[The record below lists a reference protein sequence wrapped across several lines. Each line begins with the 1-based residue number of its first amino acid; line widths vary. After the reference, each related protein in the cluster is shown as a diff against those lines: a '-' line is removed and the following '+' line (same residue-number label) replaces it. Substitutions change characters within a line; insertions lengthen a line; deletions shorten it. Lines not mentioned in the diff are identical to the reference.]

1 MADNQIRPAV
11 VEAIERSLA
20 EFGELYQ
27 SLAENS
33 RQVFVVGEALM
44 DLIPVAGGRISEM
57 VGGGPCNSAKAL
69 ARLGYS
75 TTFVGGI
82 SSDRYGEAIERELL
96 DSGVSLDFVHRSDLP
111 TALAIATINEAGL
124 ASYEFKLDS
133 TVSFNFHSSWLPKE
147 DAEVIHIGSV
157 ATLLEPG
164 ASELYKWLSSKSAT
178 VVFDPN
184 VRPSIQGNKEIYRN
198 SVERWIDLAKIV
210 KLSEDDFSWLYQVPE
225 SEVIANWFSRG
236 TEIVVVTRAEKGL
249 SAFTRDGRID
259 CPAAKV
265 ELVDSVGAGDTI
277 GAVIVEGLLKYGLD
291 GLKADVLRQVLE
303 RAAKAAGIT
312 CSRAGANPPWKEEL
326 DLAL

>member
-1 MADNQIRPAV
+1 
-11 VEAIERSLA
+11 
-20 EFGELYQ
+20 
-27 SLAENS
+27 
-33 RQVFVVGEALM
+33 M
-44 DLIPVAGGRISEM
+44 DLIPVVGGDRVPI
-57 VGGGPCNSAKAL
+57 VGGGPANTAKAV
-69 ARLGYS
+69 ARLRYP
-75 TTFVGGI
+75 TYFVGGI
-82 SSDRYGEAIERELL
+82 SSGEYGRAVELELL
-96 DSGVSLDFVHRSDLP
+96 RSGVDLSLVHRGDSP

-133 TVSFNFHSSWLPKE
+133 TVSFNFHSTWLPKE
-147 DAEVIHIGSV
+147 DSEVIHIGSV

-164 ASELYKWLSSKSAT
+164 ASELLKWLSNKSAI

-184 VRPSIQGNKEIYRN
+184 VRPSIQSDKKIYRN

-210 KLSEDDFSWLYQVPE
+210 KLSEDDFSWLYE
-225 SEVIANWFSRG
+225 SSESDVIATWLSRG
-236 TEIVVVTRAEKGL
+236 TEIVIVTRAERGL
-249 SAFTRDGRID
+249 SAFTKEGRID

-277 GAVIVEGLLKYGLD
+277 GAVIVEGLLKYGLA

>member
-1 MADNQIRPAV
+1 VKRVWVA
-11 VEAIERSLA
+11 
-20 EFGELYQ
+20 
-27 SLAENS
+27 
-33 RQVFVVGEALM
+33 GEALM
-44 DLIPVAGGRISEM
+44 DLIPVVGGDRVPI
-57 VGGGPCNSAKAL
+57 VGGGPANTAKAV
-69 ARLGYS
+69 ARLGYP
-75 TTFVGGI
+75 TYFVGGI
-82 SSDRYGEAIERELL
+82 SSGEYGRAVELELL
-96 DSGVSLDFVHRSDLP
+96 RSGVDLSLVHRGDSP

-147 DAEVIHIGSV
+147 DVEVIHIGSV

-164 ASELYKWLSSKSAT
+164 ASELFKWLSIKSAT

-184 VRPSIQGNKEIYRN
+184 VRPSIQGDREVYRN

-210 KLSEDDFSWLYQVPE
+210 KLSEDDFSWLYENSE
-225 SEVIANWFSRG
+225 SEVITNWLSRG

-249 SAFTRDGRID
+249 SAFTKEGRID

-265 ELVDSVGAGDTI
+265 KLVDSVGAGDTI
-277 GAVIVEGLLKYGLD
+277 GAVIVEGLLKYGLA

>member
-1 MADNQIRPAV
+1 V
-11 VEAIERSLA
+11 KKVW
-20 EFGELYQ
+20 
-27 SLAENS
+27 
-33 RQVFVVGEALM
+33 VVGEALM
-44 DLIPVAGGRISEM
+44 DLIPVVGGDRVPI
-57 VGGGPCNSAKAL
+57 VGGGPANTAKAV
-69 ARLGYS
+69 ARLGYP
-75 TTFVGGI
+75 TYFVGGI
-82 SSDRYGEAIERELL
+82 SSGEYGRAVELELL
-96 DSGVSLDFVHRSDLP
+96 RSGVDLSLVHRGDSP

-147 DAEVIHIGSV
+147 EAEVIHIGSV

-164 ASELYKWLSSKSAT
+164 ASELHKWLSDKSAI

-184 VRPSIQGNKEIYRN
+184 VRPSIQGDREVYRN
-198 SVERWIDLAKIV
+198 SVERWIELAKIV
-210 KLSEDDFSWLYQVPE
+210 KLSEDDFSWLYE
-225 SEVIANWFSRG
+225 SSERDVIANWFSRG
-236 TEIVVVTRAEKGL
+236 TEIVVVTRAEKGV

-277 GAVIVEGLLKYGLD
+277 GAVIVEGLLKYGLG
-291 GLKADVLRQVLE
+291 GLRADTLKQVLE

>member
-1 MADNQIRPAV
+1 
-11 VEAIERSLA
+11 
-20 EFGELYQ
+20 
-27 SLAENS
+27 
-33 RQVFVVGEALM
+33 M
-44 DLIPVAGGRISEM
+44 DLIPVVGGNRVPI
-57 VGGGPCNSAKAL
+57 VGGGPANTAKAV
-69 ARLGYS
+69 ARLGYP
-75 TTFVGGI
+75 TYFVGGI
-82 SSDRYGEAIERELL
+82 SSGEYGRAVELELL
-96 DSGVSLDFVHRSDLP
+96 GSGVDLSLVHRGDAP
-111 TALAIATINEAGL
+111 TALAIATINDAGL

-133 TVSFNFHSSWLPKE
+133 TVSFNFHSSWLPKG

-164 ASELYKWLSSKSAT
+164 ASELYKWLSDKSAT

-184 VRPSIQGNKEIYRN
+184 VRPSIQGDREIYRN
-198 SVERWIDLAKIV
+198 SVERWIELAKIV
-210 KLSEDDFSWLYQVPE
+210 KLSEDDFSWLYE
-225 SEVIANWFSRG
+225 SSESDVIANWLSRG
-236 TEIVVVTRAEKGL
+236 AEIVVVTRAERGL

-277 GAVIVEGLLKYGLD
+277 GAVIVEGLLKHGLG
-291 GLKADVLRQVLE
+291 GLRADILKQVLE

>member
-1 MADNQIRPAV
+1 
-11 VEAIERSLA
+11 
-20 EFGELYQ
+20 
-27 SLAENS
+27 
-33 RQVFVVGEALM
+33 M
-44 DLIPVAGGRISEM
+44 DLIPVVGGDRVPI
-57 VGGGPCNSAKAL
+57 VGGGPANTAKAV
-69 ARLGYS
+69 ARLGYP
-75 TTFVGGI
+75 TYFVGGI
-82 SSDRYGEAIERELL
+82 SSGEYGRAVELEL
-96 DSGVSLDFVHRSDLP
+96 QRSGVDLSLVHRGDSP

-164 ASELYKWLSSKSAT
+164 ASELYKWLSNKRAI

-184 VRPSIQGNKEIYRN
+184 VRPSIRGDREIYRN
-198 SVERWIDLAKIV
+198 CVERWIDLAKIV
-210 KLSEDDFSWLYQVPE
+210 KLSEDDFSWLYQSSE
-225 SEVIANWFSRG
+225 SDVIANWLSRG
-236 TEIVVVTRAEKGL
+236 AEIVVVTRAEKGL
-249 SAFTRDGRID
+249 SAFTKDGRID

>member
-1 MADNQIRPAV
+1 MAENQMRPAV
-11 VEAIERSLA
+11 VDAIEKSLA
-20 EFGELYQ
+20 QFGELYK

-44 DLIPVAGGRISEM
+44 DLIPLAGEGISEM

-69 ARLGYS
+69 ARLGFS
-75 TTFVGGI
+75 TSFIGGI

-133 TVSFNFHSSWLPKE
+133 TVSFNFHSSWLPE
-147 DAEVIHIGSV
+147 QDARVIHIGSV

-164 ASELYKWLSSKSAT
+164 ASELYKWVSKKSAT

-184 VRPSIQGNKEIYRN
+184 VRPSIQGDREIYRN

-210 KLSEDDFSWLYQVPE
+210 KLSEDDFSWLYESSE
-225 SEVIANWFSRG
+225 SEVIANWLSRG
-236 TEIVVVTRAEKGL
+236 TEIVVVTRAERGL
-249 SAFTRDGRID
+249 SAFTKEGRID

-265 ELVDSVGAGDTI
+265 KLVDSVGAGDTI
-277 GAVIVEGLLKYGLD
+277 GAVIVEGLLKHGLG
-291 GLKADVLRQVLE
+291 GLKPDVLKQVLE

>member
-1 MADNQIRPAV
+1 MKKVWVA
-11 VEAIERSLA
+11 
-20 EFGELYQ
+20 
-27 SLAENS
+27 
-33 RQVFVVGEALM
+33 GEAMM
-44 DLIPVAGGRISEM
+44 DLIPVVGGDRVPI
-57 VGGGPCNSAKAL
+57 VGGGPANTAKAV
-69 ARLGYS
+69 ARLGYP
-75 TTFVGGI
+75 TYFVGGI
-82 SSDRYGEAIERELL
+82 SSGEYGRAVELELL
-96 DSGVSLDFVHRSDLP
+96 RSGVDLSLVHRGDSP

-164 ASELYKWLSSKSAT
+164 ASELYKWLSNKSAT

-184 VRPSIQGNKEIYRN
+184 VRPSIQGDREIYRN

-210 KLSEDDFSWLYQVPE
+210 KLSEDDFSWLYE
-225 SEVIANWFSRG
+225 SSESDVIANWLSRG

-249 SAFTRDGRID
+249 SAFTRAGRID

>member
-1 MADNQIRPAV
+1 VKKVWVA
-11 VEAIERSLA
+11 
-20 EFGELYQ
+20 
-27 SLAENS
+27 
-33 RQVFVVGEALM
+33 GEALM
-44 DLIPVAGGRISEM
+44 DLIPIVGGNRVPI
-57 VGGGPCNSAKAL
+57 VGGGPANTAKAV
-69 ARLGYS
+69 ARLGYP
-75 TTFVGGI
+75 TYFVGGI
-82 SSDRYGEAIERELL
+82 SSGEYGRAVELEL
-96 DSGVSLDFVHRSDLP
+96 QRSGVDLSLVHRGDSP

-147 DAEVIHIGSV
+147 DVEVIHIGSV

-164 ASELYKWLSSKSAT
+164 ASELYKWLSDKSAI

-184 VRPSIQGNKEIYRN
+184 VRPSIQGDREVYRN
-198 SVERWIDLAKIV
+198 SVERWIELAKIV
-210 KLSEDDFSWLYQVPE
+210 KLSEDDFSWLYE
-225 SEVIANWFSRG
+225 SSESDVIANWLSRG
-236 TEIVVVTRAEKGL
+236 TEIVVVTRAERGL
-249 SAFTRDGRID
+249 SAFTRDGRIE

-265 ELVDSVGAGDTI
+265 KLVDSVGAGDTI

-291 GLKADVLRQVLE
+291 GLRADVLMKVLE

>member
-1 MADNQIRPAV
+1 MAENQIRPAV
-11 VEAIERSLA
+11 VDAIERSLA
-20 EFGELYQ
+20 EFDELYQ
-27 SLAENS
+27 LLAKNS
-33 RQVFVVGEALM
+33 GQVFVVGEALM
-44 DLIPVAGGRISEM
+44 DLIPVSGGVISEM

-69 ARLGYS
+69 ARLGFS
-75 TTFVGGI
+75 TTFIGGI
-82 SSDRYGEAIERELL
+82 SSDGYGEAIERELL

-133 TVSFNFHSSWLPKE
+133 TVSFNFHSSWLPKGN
-147 DAEVIHIGSV
+147 AEVIHIGSV

-164 ASELYKWLSSKSAT
+164 ASELYKWLSNKSAT

-184 VRPSIQGNKEIYRN
+184 VRPSIQSDKKIYRN

-210 KLSEDDFSWLYQVPE
+210 KLSEDDFSWLYENSE
-225 SEVIANWFSRG
+225 SDVIANWLSRG
-236 TEIVVVTRAEKGL
+236 TEIVVVTRAERGL
-249 SAFTRDGRID
+249 SAFTKEGRID

-265 ELVDSVGAGDTI
+265 KLVDSVGAGDTI
-277 GAVIVEGLLKYGLD
+277 GAVIVEGLLKHGLG
-291 GLKADVLRQVLE
+291 GLKPDVLKQVLE

>member
-1 MADNQIRPAV
+1 VKRVWVA
-11 VEAIERSLA
+11 
-20 EFGELYQ
+20 
-27 SLAENS
+27 
-33 RQVFVVGEALM
+33 GEALM
-44 DLIPVAGGRISEM
+44 DLIPVVGGDRVPI
-57 VGGGPCNSAKAL
+57 VGGGPANTAKAV
-69 ARLGYS
+69 ARLGYP
-75 TTFVGGI
+75 TYFVGGI
-82 SSDRYGEAIERELL
+82 SSGEYGRAVELEL
-96 DSGVSLDFVHRSDLP
+96 QRSGVDLSLVHRGDSP

-147 DAEVIHIGSV
+147 DVEVIHIGSV

-164 ASELYKWLSSKSAT
+164 ASELYKWLSDKSAT

-184 VRPSIQGNKEIYRN
+184 VRPSIQSDKKIYRD
-198 SVERWIDLAKIV
+198 SVERWIELAKIV
-210 KLSEDDFSWLYQVPE
+210 KLSEDDFSWLYENSE
-225 SEVIANWFSRG
+225 SEVIANWLSRG
-236 TEIVVVTRAEKGL
+236 TEIVVVTRAEKGV

-277 GAVIVEGLLKYGLD
+277 GAVIVEGLLKHGLG

>member
-1 MADNQIRPAV
+1 
-11 VEAIERSLA
+11 
-20 EFGELYQ
+20 
-27 SLAENS
+27 
-33 RQVFVVGEALM
+33 
-44 DLIPVAGGRISEM
+44 M

-69 ARLGYS
+69 ARLGFS
-75 TTFVGGI
+75 TTFIGGI
-82 SSDRYGEAIERELL
+82 SSDRYGEAIEKELL
-96 DSGVSLDFVHRSDLP
+96 DSGVSLDLVHRSDLP

-164 ASELYKWLSSKSAT
+164 ASELYKWLSDKSAI

-184 VRPSIQGNKEIYRN
+184 VRPSIQGDREIYRD
-198 SVERWIDLAKIV
+198 SVERWIDLVKIV
-210 KLSEDDFSWLYQVPE
+210 KLSEDDFSWLYQSSE
-225 SEVIANWFSRG
+225 SDVIANWFSRG

-265 ELVDSVGAGDTI
+265 KLVDSVGAGDTI

-291 GLKADVLRQVLE
+291 GLKTDVLRQVLE

-326 DLAL
+326 DLTL

>member
-1 MADNQIRPAV
+1 
-11 VEAIERSLA
+11 
-20 EFGELYQ
+20 
-27 SLAENS
+27 
-33 RQVFVVGEALM
+33 
-44 DLIPVAGGRISEM
+44 M
-57 VGGGPCNSAKAL
+57 VGGGSCNSAKAL
-69 ARLGYS
+69 ARLGFS
-75 TTFVGGI
+75 TTFIGGI
-82 SSDRYGEAIERELL
+82 SSDSYGEAIEKELL
-96 DSGVSLDFVHRSDLP
+96 DSGVILDFVHRSNLP

-147 DAEVIHIGSV
+147 DAKVIHIGSV

-164 ASELYKWLSSKSAT
+164 ASELYKWLSDKSAI

-184 VRPSIQGNKEIYRN
+184 VRPSIQGDREIYRD
-198 SVERWIDLAKIV
+198 SVERWIDLVKIV
-210 KLSEDDFSWLYQVPE
+210 KLSEDDFSWLYQSSE
-225 SEVIANWFSRG
+225 SDVIANWFSRG
-236 TEIVVVTRAEKGL
+236 TEIVVVTRAERGL
-249 SAFTRDGRID
+249 SAFTKEGRID

-265 ELVDSVGAGDTI
+265 KLVDSVGAGDTI

-291 GLKADVLRQVLE
+291 GLKTDVLRQVLE